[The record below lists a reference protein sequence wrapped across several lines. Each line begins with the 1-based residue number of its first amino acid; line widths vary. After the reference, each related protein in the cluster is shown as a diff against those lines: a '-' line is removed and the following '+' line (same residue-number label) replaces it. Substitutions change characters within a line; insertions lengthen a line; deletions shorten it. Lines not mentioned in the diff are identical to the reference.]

1 MSTTCILIRCKTR
14 SVKRQAHKLIMA
26 ACVGNN
32 FAVYVR
38 DSLQTR
44 RGAPSACAAAP
55 VAAQA
60 PHGPRPLCR
69 QVRTRCSHSSH
80 IYYCVRFVCYVLV
93 CVLLCW
99 HALARTAQYTYATPL
114 RRPSVC
120 VAPRR
125 ARLKPP
131 SLQQEGTIN
140 GTMSWG
146 H

>member
-1 MSTTCILIRCKTR
+1 MRATCILILCKNKN
-14 SVKRQAHKLIMA
+14 VKRQAHKLIMA

-38 DSLQTR
+38 DPLQAWSYVSLCSRSSGSTGSPWPTAALQT
-44 RGAPSACAAAP
+44 GTYTL
-55 VAAQA
+55 Q
-60 PHGPRPLCR
+60 
-69 QVRTRCSHSSH
+69 SHSSH
-80 IYYCVRFVCYVLV
+80 IYYGVRFVCYVLV

-140 GTMSWG
+140 GTMVWE